1 MHTLFQAT
9 RASLVSALFLTSPVS
24 GQVIEVD
31 GKKIGFAEA
40 NVTDLNV
47 AQSMMDPLRLIEA
60 YLVDKSG
67 PRNAR
72 GGYGNRKDNLFQ
84 PNEEIVGVVYLAN
97 VGKRAVGTPENQNEL
112 ELYFNIKD
120 ETGHVLQQVRPVHT
134 YKNRPKYTEPMA
146 ADYFAERFT
155 VSARLNVSGV
165 YELEFVF
172 IDHTR
177 SDDKKIPVS
186 APLSVIIQ

>member
-1 MHTLFQAT
+1 M
-9 RASLVSALFLTSPVS
+9 TSPIN

-31 GKKIGFAEA
+31 GNKVGFVES
-40 NVTDLNV
+40 NVTDLNI

-60 YLVDKSG
+60 YLVDKSA

-72 GGYGNRKDNLFQ
+72 GGYGNRTDNLFQ
-84 PNEEIVGVVYLAN
+84 TNEEIVGVVYLAN

-120 ETGHVLQQVRPVHT
+120 EDGRVLQQVRPVHT
-134 YKNRPKYTEPMA
+134 YQNRPENTDPMA
-146 ADYFAERFT
+146 DDYFAERFT
-155 VSARLNVSGV
+155 VSARLNVSGS

-177 SDDKKIPVS
+177 SDDKNIPVS
-186 APLSVIIQ
+186 APLSVIIE